1 MPLVSIGNAHGAYQG
16 EPHLEVSLL
25 KEIRRRVELPLV
37 LHGGSGLSDEQFKT
51 AIQAGISMV
60 NVATDLLMRAASQ
73 VKETIHAN
81 NESYF
86 DIITALK
93 EGVREGCEYYLDL
106 FRASGKV

>member
-1 MPLVSIGNAHGAYQG
+1 
-16 EPHLEVSLL
+16 
-25 KEIRRRVELPLV
+25 
-37 LHGGSGLSDEQFKT
+37 
-51 AIQAGISMV
+51 V